1 VDAYLEEELYDLI
14 TFCIQNSSS
23 TAIKDGDSS
32 GSGGNSDNDTTIT
45 TSSNNDN
52 NNDVVAGEIIARKK
66 ERILE
71 IGRELAADGGADAME
86 NMFFAIENRIQGE
99 IGADARPYR
108 SWWNDI
114 TSEWK
119 Y

>member
-1 VDAYLEEELYDLI
+1 LDAYLEEELYDLL
-14 TFCIQNSSS
+14 TFCIQNPSA
-23 TAIKDGDSS
+23 T
-32 GSGGNSDNDTTIT
+32 SDIA
-45 TSSNNDN
+45 SKKGR
-52 NNDVVAGEIIARKK
+52 VA
-66 ERILE
+66 E

-108 SWWNDI
+108 AWWNGI
-114 TSEWK
+114 ASEWK

>member
-1 VDAYLEEELYDLI
+1 LDAYLEEELYDLL
-14 TFCIQNSSS
+14 TFCIQNPSA
-23 TAIKDGDSS
+23 TDD
-32 GSGGNSDNDTTIT
+32 
-45 TSSNNDN
+45 
-52 NNDVVAGEIIARKK
+52 VAGKK
-66 ERILE
+66 GRVVE

-108 SWWNDI
+108 AWWNGI
-114 TSEWK
+114 APEWK

>member
-1 VDAYLEEELYDLI
+1 LDAYLEEELYDLL
-14 TFCIQNSSS
+14 TYCIQNPS
-23 TAIKDGDSS
+23 T
-32 GSGGNSDNDTTIT
+32 
-45 TSSNNDN
+45 
-52 NNDVVAGEIIARKK
+52 DVEGKKGRVA
-66 ERILE
+66 E

-108 SWWNDI
+108 AWWNGI
-114 TSEWK
+114 APEWK